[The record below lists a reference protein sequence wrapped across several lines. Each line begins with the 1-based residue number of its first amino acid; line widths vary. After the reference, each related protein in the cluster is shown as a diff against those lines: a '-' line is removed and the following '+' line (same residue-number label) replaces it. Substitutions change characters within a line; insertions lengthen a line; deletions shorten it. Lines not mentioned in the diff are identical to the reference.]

1 MGENDR
7 IKLIRVTMKLNQTEF
22 GERIGIKTSSVS
34 EIERGKN
41 TVTQQVRKAICREF
55 GVSETWLRTG
65 EGEMFAARSR
75 EDELAGTVNSLLSG
89 EDSEFRRRLIT
100 ALSRFSPSDWQ
111 RLEQELRFI
120 LEGNSS
126 PVPAHAASTDEP
138 EEPPKPETP
147 HGRLT
152 PEEWDALEDDE
163 RAFLAEYRRQKEDQ
177 EKNGREN
184 RGPVDGVAG

>member
-1 MGENDR
+1 
-7 IKLIRVTMKLNQTEF
+7 
-22 GERIGIKTSSVS
+22 
-34 EIERGKN
+34 
-41 TVTQQVRKAICREF
+41 
-55 GVSETWLRTG
+55 
-65 EGEMFAARSR
+65 MFAARSR

-177 EKNGREN
+177 EKNRREN